1 LLSKIGVLRQKP
13 VTWVNTIGISNFSHA
28 DNSGDIE
35 VAFGRR
41 RRTNANSLISEP
53 DMLQFAIGGGVN
65 RNRFNAQLSTGTQD
79 AQRYFTP
86 ISDQYSF

>member
-1 LLSKIGVLRQKP
+1 M
-13 VTWVNTIGISNFSHA
+13 HA

-35 VAFGRR
+35 VAFGGR

-65 RNRFNAQLSTGTQD
+65 RNRFDAQLSTGTQY